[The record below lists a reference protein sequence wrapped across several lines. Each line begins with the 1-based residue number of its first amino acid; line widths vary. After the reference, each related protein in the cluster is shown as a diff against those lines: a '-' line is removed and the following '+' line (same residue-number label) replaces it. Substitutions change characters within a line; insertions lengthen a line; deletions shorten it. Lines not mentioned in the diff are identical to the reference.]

1 LIADTL
7 GKVLGD
13 PSLQKDLIAR
23 GLKRSRDFTAGNL
36 AEKALAVY
44 HSLAGS

>member
-1 LIADTL
+1 
-7 GKVLGD
+7 
-13 PSLQKDLIAR
+13 LQRDLIAR
-23 GLKRSRDFTAGNL
+23 GLKRNKDFSSGNL